1 MALLNGFGIETVVT
15 KARAKELLSEA
26 LPPLPGET
34 RKAVLDNLCIAP
46 YSYVHTDAYT
56 IKVNE
61 MILEALKFEGLTN
74 LLQRDSR
81 GEWVMRV
88 VTPAQYDVGNAVIK
102 NVLNEI
108 RVSLHRGEKLA

>member
-1 MALLNGFGIETVVT
+1 
-15 KARAKELLSEA
+15 
-26 LPPLPGET
+26 
-34 RKAVLDNLCIAP
+34 
-46 YSYVHTDAYT
+46 
-56 IKVNE
+56 